1 MQAGDA
7 KTWKQSS
14 TRGGKGGKVRMY
26 FGSSIGRL
34 PDELGING
42 EANKGIKDYF
52 QVFGMSNCGA
62 ISLR

>member
-1 MQAGDA
+1 
-7 KTWKQSS
+7 
-14 TRGGKGGKVRMY
+14 MY